1 MNYDKH
7 GGFALSHI
15 FKRLEGKLETC
26 LEPTAM
32 DIFYAFWPVEGMI
45 IQFEN
50 LLPDSFRET
59 AEAWG

>member
-15 FKRLEGKLETC
+15 FKRLEGKLEIW

-32 DIFYAFWPVEGMI
+32 HIFYAF
-45 IQFEN
+45 
-50 LLPDSFRET
+50 
-59 AEAWG
+59 